1 MDSFCEVLPNKAH
14 PLEALKM
21 ENCLHHPLHV
31 NQPKRNIPLEDW
43 LDPLGAPSEE
53 EIMHM
58 EQEFKMSL
66 QDKRSLLL
74 SPSNTT
80 DYYPLKEA

>member
-1 MDSFCEVLPNKAH
+1 
-14 PLEALKM
+14 M

>member
-1 MDSFCEVLPNKAH
+1 
-14 PLEALKM
+14 M

-66 QDKRSLLL
+66 QDKRSLPL